1 MTGPVCVIAGAG
13 PGNGAAFAR
22 RFAREGYRT
31 ALIARSADALAGLER
46 EIPGARACPCDLTDA
61 DQVAG
66 TFRLI
71 REELGPPEVLI
82 HNASTREFADLDG
95 TPADAF
101 ERAWRVN
108 AFGLVLAA
116 KEVVGDMRRL
126 GRGSIVV
133 IGATASW
140 KGAAGFLAFGAAKA
154 AQRSTAQSLARQ
166 LGPEGIHVA
175 HVVIDAV
182 VDMPASRRMLPD
194 RPDTFFARPDDIA
207 ESVLFLTRQPR
218 SAWTFEL
225 DLRPFGEAW

>member
-1 MTGPVCVIAGAG
+1 MSEPVCVIVGAG

-22 RFAREGYRT
+22 RFSRAGYRT
-31 ALIARSADALAGLER
+31 ALLARSPETLAGLEAAITGSR
-46 EIPGARACPCDLTDA
+46 GYPCDASDPG
-61 DQVAG
+61 QVAA
-66 TFRLI
+66 TFARI
-71 REELGPPEVLI
+71 RAELGPPEVLI

-95 TPADAF
+95 TTPDAF

-108 AFGLVLAA
+108 ALGLVLAV
-116 KEVVGDMRRL
+116 KEVVGGMRRL

-175 HVVIDAV
+175 YAVIDAV

-194 RPDTFFARPDDIA
+194 RPDAFFAQPDAIA

-218 SAWTFEL
+218 TAWTFEL
-225 DLRPFGEAW
+225 DLRPFGESW